1 MTFRARDQIKIN
13 QNRKYFMHEG
23 EDEHRRKRKRL
34 SKEVFVE
41 VLGHLKNPPPLL
53 P

>member
-1 MTFRARDQIKIN
+1 MTFRAKNQIKIN
-13 QNRKYFMHEG
+13 QKRGG
-23 EDEHRRKRKRL
+23 EDEHRRKRKIL
-34 SKEVFVE
+34 LKEVFVE